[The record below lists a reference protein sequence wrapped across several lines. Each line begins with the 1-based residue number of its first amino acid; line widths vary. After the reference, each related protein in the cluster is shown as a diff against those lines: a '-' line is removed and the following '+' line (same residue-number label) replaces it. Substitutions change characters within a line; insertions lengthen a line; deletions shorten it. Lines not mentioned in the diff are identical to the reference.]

1 MFWLLKR
8 LSDFCFFLFGA
19 SFYLTCSL
27 SSVFSRIAVGLLAGA
42 SLAALAV
49 PAGAG
54 TKRPVRWNTG
64 GAVWTTTSKDFKA
77 FFKSGEINDRALDAG
92 ISNSGW
98 TAEEIQEGMTKTYA
112 VDIIGV
118 SRFLYSN
125 DGVKF
130 LKDQTRSYFPYW
142 TMTPTSVVALR
153 SAIIADSIDGSISS
167 ASIMAELPVD
177 FRLADTCGTYDGA
190 QNICAPDKCEGDA
203 QCTSLLSW
211 YVFLPACVQANSALP
226 EPAARSA
233 YVAPARPLW

>member
-1 MFWLLKR
+1 MSVFLIEGAYFLLTCLFVVPCFLFSLLACWLVHPSLLWPFLLKQ
-8 LSDFCFFLFGA
+8 A
-19 SFYLTCSL
+19 P
-27 SSVFSRIAVGLLAGA
+27 
-42 SLAALAV
+42 
-49 PAGAG
+49 PAPFAG
-54 TKRPVRWNTG
+54 TPAAPCGPPLLLNSRPSS
-64 GAVWTTTSKDFKA
+64 A
-77 FFKSGEINDRALDAG
+77 SGDITDRALSSG

-153 SAIIADSIDGSISS
+153 SAIIADSIDGEISS
-167 ASIMAELPVD
+167 AGIMAELPVD
-177 FRLADTCGTYDGA
+177 FRLADTCGTYDGT
-190 QNICAPDKCEGDA
+190 QNVCAPHHCEGDA

-211 YVFLPACVQANSALP
+211 YVFLPACIQANSVLP
-226 EPAARSA
+226 EPAARPA